1 MGDIT
6 PAEARMLK
14 RLAAGEVVR
23 VRQSATCKSL
33 ELRGYIVTFRFPEPP
48 QVTPAGQAILKEIS
62 NG

>member
-1 MGDIT
+1 
-6 PAEARMLK
+6 MLK